1 MGYVYLTD
9 VNEDGAPEEWLGGDR
24 HPPTRSR
31 GLPLFRG
38 QLLGPITGRATL
50 SVAGALPEAV
60 PGMVA
65 DLPRTLTSLPAALG
79 L

>member
-24 HPPTRSR
+24 HPPTRRR
-31 GLPLFRG
+31 GLPLFHSRSL
-38 QLLGPITGRATL
+38 QPITGRATL

-60 PGMVA
+60 SGMVA
-65 DLPRTLTSLPAALG
+65 GLPRILVSLPAALG